1 VSTGEPVG
9 SPASSTRTAGSDQS
23 LGELVGRLS
32 GDMSQLFRQEV
43 ALAKAETK
51 EEAQRAG
58 MGAGMFAAAG
68 VLSFIA
74 LLLLSLAAA
83 RALSE
88 VMDIGWAYLVV
99 AVVWAVVAAALAV
112 IGRSKLRQVNP
123 KPERTAET
131 LREIPDALRGR

>member
-1 VSTGEPVG
+1 MSTREPVG
-9 SPASSTRTAGSDQS
+9 TPASTRTAPSEQS
-23 LGELVGRLS
+23 LGELVSRLS

-58 MGAGMFAAAG
+58 MGAGMLAGAG
-68 VLSFIA
+68 VLAFIV

-83 RALSE
+83 RALAE
-88 VMDIGWAYLVV
+88 VMDIGWAYLIV
-99 AVVWAVVAAALAV
+99 AVVWAIVAGTLAAA
-112 IGRSKLRQVNP
+112 GRSKLRQVNP

-131 LREIPDALRGR
+131 LREIPDALKGR